1 MLHYLSHPSMTEKA
15 DATLVAKD
23 TGMDSNGSNRKC
35 LKLLSGGILLL
46 FLLMGGCEQGLP
58 EAGSPSGVLYSE
70 KCGLCH
76 PAPLPQKY
84 TFKVWKGIIPT
95 MEERVKKTGLRG
107 LLTEEETE
115 IILNYFKKHSKRIF

>member
-1 MLHYLSHPSMTEKA
+1 MTEKE
-15 DATLVAKD
+15 DTTPENLFSGGLLAKD
-23 TGMDSNGSNRKC
+23 AEMDSNGRWLNI
-35 LKLLSGGILLL
+35 LSVGAILLL
-46 FLLMGGCEQGLP
+46 FLLTGGCEQGLP
-58 EAGSPSGVLYSE
+58 EAGSPAGVLYRE

-95 MEERVKKTGLRG
+95 MEERVKKTGLG
-107 LLTEEETE
+107 APLTEEEME

>member
-1 MLHYLSHPSMTEKA
+1 MTEKEDTTPENLFSGGLVVK
-15 DATLVAKD
+15 DA
-23 TGMDSNGSNRKC
+23 GMDSNGSNRKC

-58 EAGSPSGVLYSE
+58 EASSPAGVLYRE

-95 MEERVKKTGLRG
+95 MEERVKKTGLRAP
-107 LLTEEETE
+107 LTEEEVE
-115 IILNYFKKHSKRIF
+115 ILLNYFKKHSKRIF